1 MVAIEDAPQ
10 TVSVN
15 REELDNQ
22 REAKRKKEEMIEKKS
37 LEKAEE
43 VLIEASYYWDK
54 MYFSDVCWKG
64 KQSIVKTMLARLR
77 SESPKVEAL
86 KEIIH
91 MQVLGLGWKQFS
103 ITWSQKGV
111 RRSVDELAMHLKMI
125 IREERKLMPPSDPA
139 LEMQKRAVLPI
150 HGTATQQLLESND
163 TAKIDE
169 KEFRE
174 RAAELRMQR
183 EARGEGSIFS
193 VMQPLYCPELDELMD
208 KRIDV
213 LYSFQLDSGEK
224 ALRWCQGK
232 VIKILTEK
240 TKPTIVVR
248 WDPMPDVDGKENSI
262 EETQQELLP
271 QHKWNKNVEGAW
283 RLDINV
289 SFLEESNVDESERN
303 IELGVESDVESSDL
317 ESDEAESSVSESNSD

>member
-1 MVAIEDAPQ
+1 M
-10 TVSVN
+10 
-15 REELDNQ
+15 
-22 REAKRKKEEMIEKKS
+22 
-37 LEKAEE
+37 
-43 VLIEASYYWDK
+43 
-54 MYFSDVCWKG
+54 
-64 KQSIVKTMLARLR
+64 
-77 SESPKVEAL
+77 
-86 KEIIH
+86 
-91 MQVLGLGWKQFS
+91 
-103 ITWSQKGV
+103 
-111 RRSVDELAMHLKMI
+111 DELAMHLKMI

-139 LEMQKRAVLPI
+139 LEMQKRAALPI
-150 HGTATQQLLESND
+150 LGTATQQLSESND

-224 ALRWCQGK
+224 VLRWCQGK

-240 TKPTIVVR
+240 TKPTVVVR

-262 EETQQELLP
+262 EETQQELP
-271 QHKWNKNVEGAW
+271 QRKWNKDVEGAW

-289 SFLEESNVDESERN
+289 GFVEDSNVEESERN
-303 IELGVESDVESSDL
+303 IDLGVESEVESS
-317 ESDEAESSVSESNSD
+317 ESKSDEAGSSASESSSD

>member
-1 MVAIEDAPQ
+1 MVPSPDDIDITKLGEHAGLIMTDSCNAAQ
-10 TVSVN
+10 KARRLLQHKIGGN
-15 REELDNQ
+15 IYELDCHHHLCNVWIKGMEQ
-22 REAKRKKEEMIEKKS
+22 SVSSFLRVIVTDSLEKIPPKLRVTCVYSAIAIEKKS
-37 LEKAEE
+37 LGKAEE
-43 VLIEASYYWDK
+43 ALVEASYYWD

-77 SESPKVEAL
+77 SESAKVEAL
-86 KEIIH
+86 KENIR
-91 MQVLGLGWKQFS
+91 MRVLGLGWKQFA

-125 IREERKLMPPSDPA
+125 IREQRKLTPPTDPA
-139 LEMQKRAVLPI
+139 LEMPKRAELPI
-150 HGTATQQLLESND
+150 LGTATKQLLESKD

-224 ALRWCQGK
+224 VLRWCQGK
-232 VIKILTEK
+232 VI
-240 TKPTIVVR
+240 
-248 WDPMPDVDGKENSI
+248 
-262 EETQQELLP
+262 
-271 QHKWNKNVEGAW
+271 
-283 RLDINV
+283 
-289 SFLEESNVDESERN
+289 
-303 IELGVESDVESSDL
+303 
-317 ESDEAESSVSESNSD
+317 